1 VKYVIID
8 GRNCLRRVDD
18 IITIR
23 GHSRGH
29 GGQLVTYYHHFKK
42 EIFIVVYDQ
51 VIVEL
56 NNHFIEN
63 LLNY

>member
-1 VKYVIID
+1 
-8 GRNCLRRVDD
+8 LRRVDD